1 MKKLLPLFL
10 LAFLAS
16 CQVKD
21 TRLVGIWKI
30 QEVSINGATMLHED
44 IGQPLIEFNDKG
56 GYMLKMGN
64 TIEKGGIKNPVEKGK
79 YTIRDENFLKLEPNN
94 AGKPSQELFID
105 SVAKDIVKYHSQ
117 TPQNRMDV
125 LLVRVPYLESILSKE
140 ATEKKD

>member
-64 TIEKGGIKNPVEKGK
+64 TIEKGGI
-79 YTIRDENFLKLEPNN
+79 
-94 AGKPSQELFID
+94 
-105 SVAKDIVKYHSQ
+105 
-117 TPQNRMDV
+117 
-125 LLVRVPYLESILSKE
+125 
-140 ATEKKD
+140 